1 MAIKLATEEELRNL
15 NKQWQRSLVATK
27 LTMKEAQVL
36 NIEEAQIVSR
46 LDSNVKLVGDII
58 LGPFETIKM
67 KGILRKTPNH
77 YKRMNVMVDDL
88 GERRPYKDIAV
99 VHQLQVLKPGSDR
112 IPMVL
117 QNLSGR
123 TLKLKKGMNVAHVEA
138 SQVVP
143 LFNEPLERG
152 DVCEE
157 VTEDITK
164 ESQSEDLTKEK
175 GKRMSKILEKLDLTG
190 IESWTEQ
197 QQCSVMKLLEK
208 YQHLFALNLKELGK
222 TSLVQHEIRLS
233 NNTPFKERYRRI
245 PPHQYEEVRK
255 HLQEMLDIGAICRS
269 TSPWASPVVLVCK
282 KDGSL

>member
-1 MAIKLATEEELRNL
+1 MAEKFGCYQIDHEGGT
-15 NKQWQRSLVATK
+15 
-27 LTMKEAQVL
+27 VL

-46 LDSNVKLVGDII
+46 LDSDVKLVGDII

-117 QNLSGR
+117 WNLSGR

-197 QQCSVMKLLEK
+197 QQCSVMKLLE
-208 YQHLFALNLKELGK
+208 N
-222 TSLVQHEIRLS
+222 I
-233 NNTPFKERYRRI
+233 
-245 PPHQYEEVRK
+245 
-255 HLQEMLDIGAICRS
+255 S
-269 TSPWASPVVLVCK
+269 TYL
-282 KDGSL
+282 L

>member
-1 MAIKLATEEELRNL
+1 
-15 NKQWQRSLVATK
+15 
-27 LTMKEAQVL
+27 
-36 NIEEAQIVSR
+36 
-46 LDSNVKLVGDII
+46 
-58 LGPFETIKM
+58 
-67 KGILRKTPNH
+67 
-77 YKRMNVMVDDL
+77 MVNDL

-112 IPMVL
+112 ISMVL
-117 QNLSGR
+117 WNLSGR